1 MRVSSF
7 RSQRQEIRNQIAE
20 LNKVHGLLET
30 NMTHLKTKLDEL
42 TAKDQA
48 LDKQFRTTFA
58 ELVSAGVL
66 DQVYRIFK

>member
-1 MRVSSF
+1 MHSLL
-7 RSQRQEIRNQIAE
+7 E
-20 LNKVHGLLET
+20 LNL
-30 NMTHLKTKLDEL
+30 NNLKAKFDEL
-42 TAKDQA
+42 TTKDQA